1 MSDHHS
7 ENVRA
12 ARQRVIDELA
22 MFRVDSSDKRLGHLK
37 AAIDYWH
44 DAVGA
49 WSGAKPIE
57 PGKQNLS

>member
-1 MSDHHS
+1 M
-7 ENVRA
+7 
-12 ARQRVIDELA
+12 IDEFA

>member
-1 MSDHHS
+1 MNWLGMHVGSPFR
-7 ENVRA
+7 ERTRCQA
-12 ARQRVIDELA
+12 AR
-22 MFRVDSSDKRLGHLK
+22 DSSDKRLGHLK